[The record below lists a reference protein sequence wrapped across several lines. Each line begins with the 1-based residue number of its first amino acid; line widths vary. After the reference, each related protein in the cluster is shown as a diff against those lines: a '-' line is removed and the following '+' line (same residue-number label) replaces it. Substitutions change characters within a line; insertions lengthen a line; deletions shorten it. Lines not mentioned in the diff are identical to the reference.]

1 MSKLM
6 IVESPHKAKTIS
18 KFLGKD
24 YKVLASGG
32 HIIDLPKSKLGI
44 DVENNFEPK
53 YTLISSKRELAKELK
68 DEAAKADEVFLAT
81 DPDREGEAISWH
93 LASLLKIPEDSCCRV
108 VFNKKLRY
116 KGAERAEENRY

>member
-18 KFLGKD
+18 KFIGKD

-44 DVENNFEPK
+44 DVENEFKPQ
-53 YTLISSKRELAKELK
+53 YTLISSKKELAKELK
-68 DEAAKADEVFLAT
+68 DEAKKADEVFLAT

-93 LASLLKIPEDSCCRV
+93 LASLLKIPEDACCRV
-108 VFNKKLRY
+108 VF
-116 KGAERAEENRY
+116 